1 MSNQNSP
8 YDGYH
13 WLQKDSSNNYIE
25 LFGNVTPAVGS
36 VNAGP
41 QSGPRYYRLKDGY
54 SYSGGDGWMMVGV
67 EQGPGGYVAP
77 YKGQGGYATPGVT
90 RNVYQR
96 IPQPAPAPAPA
107 LAPAPAPEPAPK
119 APAFNL
125 SDYTEPSSGE
135 NKGVGFLRQFI
146 DSVNSRSQQDAAS
159 TSTKPELYDSY
170 AADYD
175 KRRRERANSFAP
187 AAAPASTGEGQ
198 SAVDTTQPQGAGQ
211 YAEAAGRRQ
220 DERGFDRAQRIATGR
235 EPESTRF
242 AGGRA
247 FGDASQQ
254 HYDSLRRGYQSL
266 SGRYGSSYPAGS

>member
-1 MSNQNSP
+1 MGFETWTQTW
-8 YDGYH
+8 GEH
-13 WLQKDSSNNYIE
+13 E
-25 LFGNVTPAVGS
+25 LPAPWMLR
-36 VNAGP
+36 AFP
-41 QSGPRYYRLKDGY
+41 QLPE
-54 SYSGGDGWMMVGV
+54 GDGWQQTGTRRTRTWDGSGDNPGMVDV
-67 EQGPGGYVAP
+67 DVPIYSRYVPDAP
-77 YKGQGGYATPGVT
+77 PS
-90 RNVYQR
+90 
-96 IPQPAPAPAPA
+96 PPPAPAPA
-107 LAPAPAPEPAPK
+107 LAPTPEPAPK

-254 HYDSLRRGYQSL
+254 QYDSLRRGYRQL
-266 SGRYGSSYPAGS
+266 SGRYGANAYPIARQGGYN